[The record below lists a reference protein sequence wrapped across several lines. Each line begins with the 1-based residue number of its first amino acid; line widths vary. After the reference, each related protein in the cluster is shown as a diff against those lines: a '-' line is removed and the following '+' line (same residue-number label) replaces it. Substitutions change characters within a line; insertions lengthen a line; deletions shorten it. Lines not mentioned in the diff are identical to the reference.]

1 MDTAIT
7 PRSTATATRSLNAR
21 VISLSFAVWDR
32 RDGSR
37 RQVRPNG
44 AFEIAGGLA
53 EVAERAEVVQL
64 PVEQHSFALEQRLKV
79 PAVRLICNPRDLE
92 GLLRLGQDRRA
103 QQGGTVLRRLGVDV

>member
-44 AFEIAGGLA
+44 AFEIAGRLA
-53 EVAERAEVVQL
+53 EVAQRAEVIQL
-64 PVEQHSFALEQRLKV
+64 HIQQHPLALHERLKV
-79 PAVRLICNPRDLE
+79 PAIGLIRDARDVE
-92 GLLRLGQDRRA
+92 GLLRLRQDRRA
-103 QQGGTVLRRLGVDV
+103 QQ